1 MKSGDKMRTSWIRKS
16 FRNKLLVI
24 FILLIFI
31 PIGFIYI
38 IYNNVMKSIITT
50 KYSESA
56 KQSVY
61 EAGSNINFIIDSIAD
76 LSDMVVTNRDFIES
90 LKGSSTESHEELNN
104 ILRNFCTTNEE
115 V

>member
-1 MKSGDKMRTSWIRKS
+1 MNSGDKMKATWIRKS
-16 FRNKLLVI
+16 FKNKLLVT
-24 FILLIFI
+24 FILLVFI

-61 EAGSNINFIIDSIAD
+61 EAGNNIDFIIDSIA
-76 LSDMVVTNRDFIES
+76 
-90 LKGSSTESHEELNN
+90 EL
-104 ILRNFCTTNEE
+104 
-115 V
+115 